1 MLIVFLNVGFAF
13 SSGFYVEMINL
24 AILYG
29 ASCKLYN
36 RGDSSEVDIPGDQ
49 VGM

>member
-1 MLIVFLNVGFAF
+1 MLNDQ
-13 SSGFYVEMINL
+13 L

-36 RGDSSEVDIPGDQ
+36 RGDSSEVDIPGD
-49 VGM
+49 